1 MEQKRFDQNSSAM
14 WSQLITQ
21 IAASCKRNPAVLAK
35 AKELDA
41 VMKSGGMT
49 HRHAGRELKDVFV
62 LDECTN
68 LKKYTVC

>member
-1 MEQKRFDQNSSAM
+1 MDQNSSAM

-49 HRHAGRELKDVFV
+49 HRRAGRELKDIFV
-62 LDECTN
+62 RDEYN
-68 LKKYTVC
+68 SLK

>member
-1 MEQKRFDQNSSAM
+1 MDQNSSAM

-41 VMKSGGMT
+41 VMKSGVMT
-49 HRHAGRELKDVFV
+49 HRRAGRELKDIFV
-62 LDECTN
+62 RDEYN
-68 LKKYTVC
+68 SLK

>member
-1 MEQKRFDQNSSAM
+1 MDQNSSAM

-35 AKELDA
+35 AKEFEA

-49 HRHAGRELKDVFV
+49 HRRAGRELKDVFV
-62 LDECTN
+62 KDEFN
-68 LKKYTVC
+68 SLK

>member
-1 MEQKRFDQNSSAM
+1 MNQNSSAM

-49 HRHAGRELKDVFV
+49 HRRAGRELKDVFV
-62 LDECTN
+62 KDEFN
-68 LKKYTVC
+68 SLK

>member
-1 MEQKRFDQNSSAM
+1 MEQKRIDQNSSAM

>member
-1 MEQKRFDQNSSAM
+1 M

>member
-1 MEQKRFDQNSSAM
+1 MNQNSSAM

-49 HRHAGRELKDVFV
+49 HRRAGRELKDIFV
-62 LDECTN
+62 RDEYN
-68 LKKYTVC
+68 SLK